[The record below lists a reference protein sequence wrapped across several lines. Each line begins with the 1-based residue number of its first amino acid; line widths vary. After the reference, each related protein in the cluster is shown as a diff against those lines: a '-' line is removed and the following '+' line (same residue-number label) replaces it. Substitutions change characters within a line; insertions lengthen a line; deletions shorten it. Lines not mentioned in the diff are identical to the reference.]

1 MRAAVAE
8 LQTTE
13 KQQVRCNYDMK
24 NSKERYLIN
33 FEVKYV
39 SNVFGFEAGRE
50 KTSLCPTIL

>member
-8 LQTTE
+8 LQTTK

-24 NSKERYLIN
+24 NSKERYLIK

-39 SNVFGFEAGRE
+39 SNVSEFEARRE
-50 KTSLCPTIL
+50 KTLLCPTIL